1 MKTWKIY
8 KHTLLVSEHAGW
20 SYIGLTCQKNCN
32 IRWHGG
38 SGYKYC
44 TAFWAAIQK
53 HGWDNFSHE
62 IIEDNI
68 EEKIIGE
75 KEREYIQKYNSYYD
89 GYNSTLGGEGESS
102 VDFSII
108 EDLFLKG
115 LNCLQ
120 ISEQTG
126 HTTKTISH
134 ALKAHGYTIIQHQGG
149 KDRGK
154 FIIYNGKEYPS
165 YSTLARELIQ
175 NEEIFKNKR
184 VATVVTGISNS
195 VKNKT
200 SYFGYKFYQWC
211 GLV

>member
-1 MKTWKIY
+1 MGCIY
-8 KHTLLVSEHAGW
+8 KIINHLNDKV
-20 SYIGLTCQKNCN
+20 YIGKTIRSIQ
-32 IRWHGG
+32 IRWKEHKQDCFNKEKDNKL
-38 SGYKYC
+38 YRAMRKY
-44 TAFWAAIQK
+44 
-53 HGWDNFSHE
+53 GLENFSIE

-75 KEREYIQKYNSYYD
+75 KEREYIQKYNSYYG

-126 HTTKTISH
+126 YTTKTISH
-134 ALKAHGYTIIQHQGG
+134 ALKAHGYAIIQHQGG
-149 KDRGK
+149 KDKGK

-175 NEEIFKNKR
+175 NEEIFKNKK

-200 SYFGYKFYQWC
+200 SYFGYKFYQ
-211 GLV
+211 